1 MFIDFPVKFRGLSC
15 QFSLKPIISIEQC
28 HRHNIVTDTLAQHCR
43 THKQYNVV
51 ACDGVTH
58 TKPHT
63 TVSHTHN
70 TVAPTHACNI
80 VTYNIVT
87 HTSVTHTTFS
97 QTTVTPTHTQPF
109 HISCYI
115 IFTNNTPATGFVLWL
130 LEKMICGEPAD
141 LGGGCRAKIQHIRM
155 IYAWLVSPKI
165 HLPFNLKNPQSQGK
179 KPLEGTSSEFLGDSP

>member
-1 MFIDFPVKFRGLSC
+1 MFIDFPIKFRGLSC
-15 QFSLKPIISIEQC
+15 KFSLKPIISIEQC

-97 QTTVTPTHTQPF
+97 QTTVTPTHTTFSHIMLYHF
-109 HISCYI
+109 HEQHSRDWFCALVAGK
-115 IFTNNTPATGFVLWL
+115 NDMWGTGGFR
-130 LEKMICGEPAD
+130 G
-141 LGGGCRAKIQHIRM
+141 RM
-155 IYAWLVSPKI
+155 
-165 HLPFNLKNPQSQGK
+165 
-179 KPLEGTSSEFLGDSP
+179 